1 MKTPVCGLCGKEIHE
16 GPVFIGRTLI
26 DGELLIEH
34 QDCRE
39 AQDILDGLANVSKFV
54 DAYTLA
60 RAEAA
65 EARAEAAEARVEF
78 LEKMIRIF
86 AERNEVIPEEVLLV
100 SNREPTEAEREYGRS
115 LIGVDAADE
124 E

>member
-65 EARAEAAEARVEF
+65 EARVEF

>member
-1 MKTPVCGLCGKEIHE
+1 MANIKITT
-16 GPVFIGRTLI
+16 RN
-26 DGELLIEH
+26 ELPPMVELWRRLSSAI
-34 QDCRE
+34 
-39 AQDILDGLANVSKFV
+39 
-54 DAYTLA
+54 A

-65 EARAEAAEARVEF
+65 EERVGF
-78 LEKMIRIF
+78 LEDMIRI
-86 AERNEVIPEEVLLV
+86 AARRNEVIPEEVLLV